1 MRIIFI
7 KLILID
13 IINIILSIIIY
24 KLKIIII
31 VTNYMKFLRFFN
43 ILTQNISS
51 NYIEKIIFNISDGK
65 IN

>member
-31 VTNYMKFLRFFN
+31 ITNYMKFLRFFN
-43 ILTQNISS
+43 ILTQNISL
-51 NYIEKIIFNISDGK
+51 NYIKKVIFNIRGRK
-65 IN
+65 

>member
-7 KLILID
+7 KLILSD

-31 VTNYMKFLRFFN
+31 ITNYMKFLRFFN
-43 ILTQNISS
+43 ILTQNISL
-51 NYIEKIIFNISDGK
+51 NYIKKVIFNIRGRK
-65 IN
+65 

>member
-7 KLILID
+7 KLILSD

-31 VTNYMKFLRFFN
+31 ITNYMKFLRFFN

>member
-7 KLILID
+7 KLILLD

-24 KLKIIII
+24 KSKIIII
-31 VTNYMKFLRFFN
+31 ITNYMKFLRFFN

>member
-7 KLILID
+7 KLILLD

-31 VTNYMKFLRFFN
+31 ITNYMKFLRFFN

>member
-7 KLILID
+7 KLILLD

-31 VTNYMKFLRFFN
+31 ITNYMKFLRFFN
-43 ILTQNISS
+43 ILTQNISL
-51 NYIEKIIFNISDGK
+51 NYIKKVIFNIRGRK
-65 IN
+65 